1 MVKIDLNLFYLILV
15 QAFINKRSIR
25 SDRYSQSSE
34 QLSGADLGQLLLSD
48 GLLLLLEQ
56 DIQLLKRGS
65 MEQMIAGLPK
75 DQTQLRIVV
84 EHLLWLDLG
93 LAQVHQRIDVLDGL
107 VRLLPQLH
115 RYGVVQL
122 KQTRLQVVVLCLGFA
137 QINRRRRLIRVLV
150 TLDHVLSQCLA

>member
-1 MVKIDLNLFYLILV
+1 MFYLILV

-56 DIQLLKRGS
+56 HIQLLKRSS
-65 MEQMIAGLPK
+65 MEQMISSLPK

-93 LAQVHQRIDVLDGL
+93 LAQVHQRVDVLDSL
-107 VRLLPQLH
+107 VGLLPQLH

-122 KQTRLQVVVLCLGFA
+122 QQTRLQVVVLRLGFA

-150 TLDHVLSQCLA
+150 TLNHVLSQRLA